1 VLIALGATI
10 TLRKGNLR
18 RTMAVEDFFV
28 AYGKQDRAPGE
39 FLESIAVPRPAANAI
54 HAAYKIS
61 KRRDEDI
68 SSVCAAFNVTVEDG
82 VITAARLAFGGMAG
96 TPKRASHA
104 EAVLVGAVW
113 SEATLLAAA
122 ARLGDDFAPLTDW
135 RASAEY
141 RLQVSKNL
149 FRRFW
154 LEQQAGAA
162 DVRLSA

>member
-1 VLIALGATI
+1 
-10 TLRKGNLR
+10 
-18 RTMAVEDFFV
+18 
-28 AYGKQDRAPGE
+28 
-39 FLESIAVPRPAANAI
+39 
-54 HAAYKIS
+54 
-61 KRRDEDI
+61 
-68 SSVCAAFNVTVEDG
+68 
-82 VITAARLAFGGMAG
+82 
-96 TPKRASHA
+96 
-104 EAVLVGAVW
+104 VGAVW